1 MKNYMIFALA
11 FFLWTCLN
19 LYLRRI
25 KRQKIIQKEME
36 ILNLNRFKNKIKS
49 DQKQIQNTMVLKK
62 ATINNLK
69 VLVLGAIFLWSCLTF
84 YDLYKDFSWKE
95 NIDQFKWVMFNV
107 KINLS
112 TGINI

>member
-1 MKNYMIFALA
+1 MKHYMIFAFA

-25 KRQKIIQKEME
+25 KRQKVIQKEK
-36 ILNLNRFKNKIKS
+36 ILNIEGLKLNGDS
-49 DQKQIQNTMVLKK
+49 KQIQNTRFIKK
-62 ATINNLK
+62 ATLKNLK
-69 VLVLGAIFLWSCLTF
+69 VLVFGVIFLWSFFMF

-95 NIDQFKWVMFNV
+95 NIDKIKWIMFNV
-107 KINLS
+107 KINMS

>member
-1 MKNYMIFALA
+1 
-11 FFLWTCLN
+11 
-19 LYLRRI
+19 
-25 KRQKIIQKEME
+25 ME
-36 ILNLNRFKNKIKS
+36 ILNLKRFKNKIKS

-62 ATINNLK
+62 ATIKNLK

-95 NIDQFKWVMFNV
+95 NIDQFKWIMFNV